1 MSLQV
6 VLPTLASLRIAVFE
20 ENGKFIGHRIL
31 PVSAIRPGEYT
42 FPNTRKHIRAL
53 PRVKSRARLTPNR
66 CSVRLTSVG
75 TVLER
80 VVWVVRCGCLFLQCP
95 PSHLCVSICPSPSC
109 LGYHYINLK
118 NELNQ
123 PLLLPSLL
131 VYAEAQDYIPNEH
144 QGENSLESKWM

>member
-1 MSLQV
+1 M

-53 PRVKSRARLTPNR
+53 SRVKSRARF
-66 CSVRLTSVG
+66 STSDLSG
-75 TVLER
+75 HGAGEGGL
-80 VVWVVRCGCLFLQCP
+80 VVRCGCLFLQCP
-95 PSHLCVSICPSPSC
+95 PRHLCVSICPSPSC